1 MGGLQ
6 TAQKGEQR
14 GDTVKQGVAAHSLS
28 LITFPRPLDVSVTVA
43 VSPHAPHATRSSHTM
58 TDPFFSEELNQG
70 DADQEEEFD
79 VTELSLDKEGECV
92 LQQNKAHDMTD

>member
-1 MGGLQ
+1 
-6 TAQKGEQR
+6 
-14 GDTVKQGVAAHSLS
+14 
-28 LITFPRPLDVSVTVA
+28 
-43 VSPHAPHATRSSHTM
+43 M

-92 LQQNKAHDMTD
+92 LQQNKARDMTD